1 MSWDLEP
8 LLKRMSDLTFLNL
21 HSFLI
26 PLLLPALRL
35 EQKRRPL
42 TDLQLFMAMGW
53 RRSRYRQLKCF
64 NVRRFL
70 GNSMHLAS
78 VFTVAAC
85 TLACA
90 QFPDEEPK
98 LATVSINAA
107 AAGA

>member
-1 MSWDLEP
+1 MFRISP
-8 LLKRMSDLTFLNL
+8 NL
-21 HSFLI
+21 HCALVFL
-26 PLLLPALRL
+26 PTLRL
-35 EQKRRPL
+35 QQKRRPL

-53 RRSRYRQLKCF
+53 RRSKYRQLKTF

-98 LATVSINAA
+98 EQIVPASAA